1 MQRQPVRGALF
12 ALLCSIPLAGLAAPA
27 ARVTFA
33 TAGVS
38 AVKADGTQRPL
49 SKGDSL
55 MQGDT
60 VATRRGRAQLQ
71 FTDGAFVSLQPD
83 TVFRIDEYRFDGKA
97 DGSERGFFSLLQGGL
112 RTITGLVGRTNRGNY
127 QVTTQVATI
136 GIRGTEYQI
145 QHGNSINGSVGEGE
159 IRVCNGAGCLG
170 VASGQSFF
178 VMGPNDLPVLTA
190 VRTSFAPP
198 QPPPPK
204 PRTESGT
211 ETDER
216 LGIAGEVAKAAED
229 ETGLIPGIGRV
240 PGLGGGGK
248 RFPTVDE
255 ITRKERNA
263 LAYARD
269 AGGDSPG
276 LSKNNGTAGF
286 NRQSQ
291 LVEYSSPG
299 QLKLQARSIA
309 EAGGDEIIAWGR
321 WDRSYIDGGQT
332 IQLGENQGLHYV
344 VGQPAPAHELNQGTA
359 SYNLMGATTPTGT
372 TDLPGGKLKRADL
385 WIDFGTRRVD
395 LDMKVTYGGRSYTV
409 DTRWNEGA
417 AIELNRGQASFA
429 GQGLPTSC
437 PSSNCT
443 TDVAGVVLGRNAQRA
458 GMTYSISDR
467 MSPHID
473 KEVSAK
479 LRIEETPALRIN
491 GAAAFTRA
499 ASPAPSATSD

>member
-1 MQRQPVRGALF
+1 MKGLPIRSAVL
-12 ALLCSIPLAGLAAPA
+12 ALLCSIPPALAAPA
-27 ARVTFA
+27 AHVMFA

-38 AVKADGTQRPL
+38 AVEPDGRQRPL
-49 SKGDSL
+49 NKGDPL

-60 VATRRGRAQLQ
+60 VTTRQGRAQLK
-71 FTDGAFVSLQPD
+71 FSDGALVSLQPD
-83 TVFRIDEYRFDGKA
+83 TLFRIDEYRFDGKA

-127 QVTTQVATI
+127 QVSTQVATI

-211 ETDER
+211 ETDEQ
-216 LGIAGEVAKAAED
+216 LGIASEVAKAKEG
-229 ETGLIPGIGRV
+229 ETGLSPRIV
-240 PGLGGGGK
+240 PGLGGGK
-248 RFPTVDE
+248 PFPTVDQ
-255 ITRKERNA
+255 ITRRQRTA

-276 LSKNNGTAGF
+276 LSKGNGTAGF
-286 NRQSQ
+286 DRQGQ
-291 LVEYSSPG
+291 LVEYRSPG
-299 QLKLQARSIA
+299 QLDLQARSIA
-309 EAGGDEIIAWGR
+309 EAGGDGIIAWGR
-321 WDRSYIDGGQT
+321 WDRSYIDKGKT
-332 IQLGENQGLHYV
+332 VQLRENQGLHYV
-344 VGQPAPAHELNQGTA
+344 AGQPAPAPELNKGTA
-359 SYNLMGATTPTGT
+359 SYNLIGATAPTGT
-372 TDLPGGKLKRADL
+372 TDLPGGKLERADL
-385 WIDFGTRRVD
+385 WIDFGARRVD
-395 LDMKVTYGGRSYTV
+395 LDMKVTYDGLAYTV
-409 DTRWNEGA
+409 DTRRNEGT

-429 GQGLPTSC
+429 GQGLQTGCASG
-437 PSSNCT
+437 NCT
-443 TDVAGVVLGRNAQRA
+443 TDVAGIVSGRNAQRA
-458 GMTYSISDR
+458 GMTYSITDR
-467 MSPHID
+467 MSPYID
-473 KEVSAK
+473 KEVSA
-479 LRIEETPALRIN
+479 RVQIEETPALRIN

-499 ASPAPSATSD
+499 ASPAPSAKRD